1 MCTFLK
7 ILLRPRHTLPF
18 LFKAHSLI
26 LPLIFTAFTLLYAG
40 CGSKSEEQEEEDNLE
55 LNENVDTTGDDG
67 NFTLTMIQGDKVFGA
82 ALRNGKDTAH
92 VVADIRGDGNEWD
105 IRCYRDA
112 NKKVILSFS
121 DGKSNGKLSDPF
133 EGLNAKGELPS
144 GYTVEIAAAHIT
156 DSKVLDILC
165 VVGDG
170 SKMVNMTVYKNTPQS
185 QNAFTRVGALEGES
199 FFLITRSKTIEAP
212 FGAKGLP
219 RTYSWNGS
227 SFEELQ
233 DQAF

>member
-1 MCTFLK
+1 M
-7 ILLRPRHTLPF
+7 
-18 LFKAHSLI
+18 FKVQSLI
-26 LPLIFTAFTLLYAG
+26 LLIIFTSFALLYAG

-55 LNENVDTTGDDG
+55 LNENVDTTGDNG

-82 ALRNGKDTAH
+82 ALRNGKDTAD
-92 VVADIRGDGNEWD
+92 VVADIRGDGTEWD
-105 IRCYRDA
+105 VRCYQDM
-112 NKKVILSFS
+112 NKKIILSFS
-121 DGKSNGKLSDPF
+121 DGKSNWKLPDKI

-144 GYTVEIAAAHIT
+144 AYSIEIAAAHIT
-156 DSKVLDILC
+156 DSKILDILC
-165 VVGDG
+165 VVGNG
-170 SKMVNMTVYKNTPQS
+170 STIVNMTVLKYTPQS
-185 QNAFTRVGALEGES
+185 QNVFTRIGTLEGES